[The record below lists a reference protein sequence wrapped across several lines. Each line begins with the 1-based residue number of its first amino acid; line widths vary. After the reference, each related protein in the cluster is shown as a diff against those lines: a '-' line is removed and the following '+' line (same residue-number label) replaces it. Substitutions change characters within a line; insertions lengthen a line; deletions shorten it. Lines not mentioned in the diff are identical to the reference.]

1 MEINPASGSAFIAE
15 SVETVL
21 WSLIKTNYFKQVQIT
36 VLGAF
41 HQWHTQVAH

>member
-1 MEINPASGSAFIAE
+1 MEINPAFIAE

-21 WSLIKTNYFKQVQIT
+21 WSLIKTYYFKQLHIT

-41 HQWHTQVAH
+41 HQQRTQVAH